1 MSDRGSSLG
10 RDQRVRRFF
19 TLFLYVE
26 TMVTSESKIHL
37 VLPVTQVSPVTH
49 PAEEKN
55 KYKENVILEN
65 EGLFGAEMSHEF
77 EQTTSRR

>member
-1 MSDRGSSLG
+1 
-10 RDQRVRRFF
+10 
-19 TLFLYVE
+19 
-26 TMVTSESKIHL
+26 MVTSESKIHL

-65 EGLFGAEMSHEF
+65 EGFFGAEMSHEF